1 MPVPK
6 RKTSKSR
13 RDQRSASKFL
23 RPQAF
28 TTCPNCTE
36 PIMPHIVCSSCGY
49 YKGKKV
55 SSTKMDRKLK
65 RSHARKAAVEKQ
77 KQMRAEMQE
86 QPVSQESAKS
96 E

>member
-28 TTCPNCTE
+28 TTCPNCSE
-36 PIMPHIVCSSCGY
+36 PIMPHVLCSSCGF

-55 SSTKMDRKLK
+55 QSTKMERTLK
-65 RSHARKAAVEKQ
+65 RSHARKAAIEKQ
-77 KQMRAEMQE
+77 RQMHAEMQE
-86 QPVSQESAKS
+86 QTAAQETKG

>member
-1 MPVPK
+1 MAVPK

-28 TTCPNCTE
+28 TTCPNCAE
-36 PIMPHIVCSSCGY
+36 PIMPHILCSSCGF

-55 SSTKMDRKLK
+55 TSTKMERTLR
-65 RSHARKAAVEKQ
+65 RSHARKAAIEKQ
-77 KQMRAEMQE
+77 RQVHAEMQE
-86 QPVSQESAKS
+86 QAPAQEAKS

>member
-6 RKTSKSR
+6 RKTSNSR

-28 TTCPNCTE
+28 STCPNCSE
-36 PIMPHIVCSSCGY
+36 PIMPHILCSSCGH

-55 SSTKMDRKLK
+55 TTTKMERTLK

-77 KQMRAEMQE
+77 QQMRAEMQQE
-86 QPVSQESAKS
+86 QPAHEAKS